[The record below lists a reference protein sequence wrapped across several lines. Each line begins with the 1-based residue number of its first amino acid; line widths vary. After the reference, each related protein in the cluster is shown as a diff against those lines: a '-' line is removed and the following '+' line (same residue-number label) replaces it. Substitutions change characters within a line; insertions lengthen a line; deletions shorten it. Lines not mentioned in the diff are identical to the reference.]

1 MQSGKP
7 SQPAKSI
14 LKSYYVTDRNRLRS
28 GDLISAIG
36 QAIVAGVDMI
46 QIREKDLPCRVLEE
60 LAVRAVELARQSGR
74 TEILVNDRLDVA
86 LATGAA
92 GVHLPATGLPVEAV
106 KRVVYNRGAR
116 LLIGVSTHTLEEAQ
130 RAAGA
135 GADYLIFGPV
145 FETASKPGQP
155 ATGLDTLARVTRSV
169 HVPVFAIGG
178 ISPERVDRLAG
189 TGVAGIAGISVFL
202 QEESTRALLTRL
214 QRLDKM

>member
-14 LKSYYVTDRNRLRS
+14 LRSYYVTDRSRLRS

-46 QIREKDLPCRVLEE
+46 QIREKDLPRRVLEELAGGGVGLARAGGRTGILVDNRVWEE

-155 ATGLDTLARVTRSV
+155 ATGLDTLARGTRSG
-169 HVPVFAIGG
+169 HVPVFA
-178 ISPERVDRLAG
+178 P
-189 TGVAGIAGISVFL
+189 
-202 QEESTRALLTRL
+202 
-214 QRLDKM
+214 